1 MAKALD
7 FNTLKKQIFTITLPD
22 EKQTKLL
29 ITTPD
34 KKAFTEFVQFRN
46 DITDRDDEGVLD
58 DMYDMVGKIMS
69 CNKAGKKI
77 TGKYLSNLLDFED
90 LVFFIREYNDFIAG
104 IVNSKN

>member
-7 FNTLKKQIFTITLPD
+7 FNAVKKQIFTITLPD

-34 KKAFTEFVQFRN
+34 KKTFTKFVQFKN
-46 DITDRDDEGVLD
+46 SISDRDDEGVLD
-58 DMYDMVGKIMS
+58 DMYDMVGEIMS
-69 CNKAGKKI
+69 HNKAGKKI
-77 TGKYLSNLLDFED
+77 TGKYLSTILDFED
-90 LVFFIREYNDFIAG
+90 LIIFIREYNDYISG